1 MSMTKATFMIRDLP
15 VYGDLALAP
24 MSGYN
29 DWPFRRLCREF
40 GAALIYTGLLS
51 AQGILYGSPRTR
63 EMLIFHPDERPLV
76 CQIFGGEAHTLVAAA
91 HVVVEAGA
99 DVLDV
104 NLGCPEPKV
113 VKKGYGAALLKDPVR
128 IGRLFAYLTRGVSLP
143 VTGKIRL
150 GWDATSRNYLEV
162 ARALEENGAAL
173 IAVHGRTA
181 DQFYLGEADWD
192 AIAEV
197 KQAVSVP
204 VLASGDVRCVADIAR
219 IQAHTGCDGV
229 MIGRAA
235 VGNPWIFRRRDR
247 ETVSLAERVPVMVR
261 HLRDMVAE
269 AGVYRGIVCFRKHL
283 SDYLR
288 HAGLPRALRAEMASC
303 DDLERL
309 VALLERSVKYQENA
323 GHL

>member
-1 MSMTKATFMIRDLP
+1 MIRDLP
-15 VYGDLALAP
+15 VYGNLILAP
-24 MSGYN
+24 LSGYN

-40 GAALIYTGLLS
+40 GAALVYTGLLS
-51 AQGILYGSPRTR
+51 AQGILYGSQRTH
-63 EMLIFHPDERPLV
+63 EMLAFHADERPLV
-76 CQIFGGEAHTLVAAA
+76 CQLFGGEVDTLLAAA
-91 HVVVEAGA
+91 QVVVAAGA

-113 VKKGYGAALLKDPVR
+113 TKKGYGAALLKDPAQ
-128 IGRLFAYLTRGVSLP
+128 IGRIFARLTRAVPLP
-143 VTGKIRL
+143 VTAKIRL
-150 GWDATSRNYLEV
+150 GWDAASRNYLEV
-162 ARALEENGAAL
+162 ARAMEENGAAL

-235 VGNPWIFRRRDR
+235 VGNPWIFGLRDR
-247 ETVSLAERVPVMVR
+247 DAVPLAERVSVMLR
-261 HLRDMVAE
+261 HLRDMVDE
-269 AGVYRGIVCFRKHL
+269 AGAYHGLVCFRKHL
-283 SDYLR
+283 SEYLR
-288 HAGLPRALRAEMASC
+288 RAGLPRHLRAEMTNC
-303 DDLERL
+303 DDLDRL
-309 VALLERSVKYQENA
+309 IALLEQTALSVSSIKPV
-323 GHL
+323 GDL

>member
-1 MSMTKATFMIRDLP
+1 MIRDLP
-15 VYGDLALAP
+15 VYGNLILAP
-24 MSGYN
+24 LSGYN

-40 GAALIYTGLLS
+40 GAALVYTGLLS
-51 AQGILYGSPRTR
+51 AQGILYGSQRTH
-63 EMLIFHPDERPLV
+63 EMLAFHADERPLV
-76 CQIFGGEAHTLVAAA
+76 CQLFGGEVDTLLAAA
-91 HVVVEAGA
+91 QVVVAAGA

-113 VKKGYGAALLKDPVR
+113 TKKGYGAALLKDPAQ
-128 IGRLFAYLTRGVSLP
+128 IGRIFARLTRAVPLP
-143 VTGKIRL
+143 VTAKIRL
-150 GWDATSRNYLEV
+150 GWDAASRNYLEV

-197 KQAVSVP
+197 KQAVAVP

-235 VGNPWIFRRRDR
+235 VGNPWIFGLRDR
-247 ETVSLAERVPVMVR
+247 DAVPLAERVSVMLR
-261 HLRDMVAE
+261 HLRDMVDE
-269 AGVYRGIVCFRKHL
+269 AGAYHGLVCFRKHL
-283 SDYLR
+283 SEYLR
-288 HAGLPRALRAEMASC
+288 RAGLPRHLRAKMTNC
-303 DDLERL
+303 DDLDRL
-309 VALLERSVKYQENA
+309 IALLEQTALSVSSIKPV
-323 GHL
+323 GDL

>member
-1 MSMTKATFMIRDLP
+1 MNVTEATFMIRDLP
-15 VYGDLALAP
+15 VYGELVLAP
-24 MSGYN
+24 LSGYN

-40 GAALIYTGLLS
+40 GAALVYTGLLS
-51 AQGILYGSPRTR
+51 AQGILYGSERTR
-63 EMLIFHPDERPLV
+63 EMLVFYPDERPLV
-76 CQIFGGEAHTLVAAA
+76 CQIFGGEVDVLVAAA
-91 HVVVEAGA
+91 QAVVAAGA

-113 VKKGYGAALLKDPVR
+113 VKKGYGAALLKNPAQ
-128 IGRLFAYLTRGVSLP
+128 IGRIFAQLTRAIPLP

-150 GWDATSRNYLEV
+150 GWDATARNYLEV
-162 ARALEENGAAL
+162 ARALEDNGAAL

-192 AIAEV
+192 AIAQV
-197 KQAVSVP
+197 KQAVSIP

-247 ETVSLAERVPVMVR
+247 ETVPLTERIPVMVR
-261 HLRDMVAE
+261 HLRDMVSE

-283 SDYLR
+283 SGYLR
-288 HAGLPRALRAEMASC
+288 HAGLPRALRAEMAAC

-309 VALLERSVKYQENA
+309 VALLEQSVKYQGNSH
-323 GHL
+323 HL